1 MAEIYS
7 TNIAEDWC
15 YENQIRAPFTRRQQ
29 IGRLLWWIGGFLL
42 FKCSLRP
49 MYAWRRWILRL
60 FGAKIGEQASIQRS
74 ARIEFPWNLEI
85 GRYSTIGERA
95 WIFNLG
101 KIKIDDYVTISQRV
115 FLCTGTHDYTRPEF
129 DMITKPIVIK
139 KGTWIAADV
148 FVAPGITIGENA
160 VIGARS
166 VVVKNIPAGM
176 VCVGH
181 PCKPIKPRFKV
192 NSSEWE
198 SFL

>member
-85 GRYSTIGERA
+85 GRYSTIGKKRGDECSGVQH
-95 WIFNLG
+95 L
-101 KIKIDDYVTISQRV
+101 S
-115 FLCTGTHDYTRPEF
+115 LPF
-129 DMITKPIVIK
+129 D
-139 KGTWIAADV
+139 
-148 FVAPGITIGENA
+148 PGA
-160 VIGARS
+160 S
-166 VVVKNIPAGM
+166 
-176 VCVGH
+176 
-181 PCKPIKPRFKV
+181 
-192 NSSEWE
+192 
-198 SFL
+198 